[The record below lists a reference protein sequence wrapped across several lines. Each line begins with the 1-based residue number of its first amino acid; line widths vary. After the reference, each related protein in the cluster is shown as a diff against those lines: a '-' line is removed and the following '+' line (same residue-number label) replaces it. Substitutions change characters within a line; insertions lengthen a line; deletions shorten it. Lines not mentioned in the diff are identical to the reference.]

1 MIEYHTADEAKHMPT
16 AKIAITLDEQLL
28 KQLDRLVAERHFASR
43 SRAVQEAVRE
53 KLARM
58 DGGRFERECEKLDP
72 RFERA
77 FAEQGMGFEA
87 ETWPEY

>member
-1 MIEYHTADEAKHMPT
+1 VAT
-16 AKIAITLDEQLL
+16 AKIAVTLDEQLL
-28 KQLDRLVAERHFASR
+28 KQLDRLVAQRHFASR

-58 DGGRFERECEKLDP
+58 DRSRFARECEKLDP
-72 RFERA
+72 RYERA
-77 FAEQGMGFEA
+77 LAEQGMGIEA

>member
-1 MIEYHTADEAKHMPT
+1 MPT

-28 KQLDRLVAERHFASR
+28 EQLDRLVAQRQFSSR

-53 KLARM
+53 KLTRM
-58 DGGRFERECEKLDP
+58 DSSRFARKCEKLDP
-72 RFERA
+72 RYEWASAER
-77 FAEQGMGFEA
+77 GMGIEA